1 MELGFSVDL
10 IDDEGDVYDE
20 CILIRI
26 GDCTIIK
33 FHSYSEVVAFS
44 ARLNGL
50 LPELKENLPLER
62 QLVVSSQTDVQQP
75 KVDNSEE
82 PV

>member
-1 MELGFSVDL
+1 MLGFSVDL
-10 IDDEGDVYDE
+10 IDDEGDVWDE
-20 CILIRI
+20 CILLHI
-26 GDCTIIK
+26 GDCAIIK
-33 FHSYSEVVAFS
+33 FHSYSEVVAF
-44 ARLNGL
+44 ATQLNGL

-75 KVDNSEE
+75 NVDNSEE